1 MKAPLLSFL
10 TLAVLT
16 AALVAPFAMAGPKCT
31 DAPRSKW
38 LPEQTIQDRITGA
51 GYVIDKFKVS
61 GSCYEIYGKDKAG
74 NQVEIYYDP
83 TSGKVIKERVND

>member
-1 MKAPLLSFL
+1 MKAHLLSFL
-10 TLAVLT
+10 ALT
-16 AALVAPFAMAGPKCT
+16 AALAAPAAIAGPTCT
-31 DAPRSKW
+31 DAPRSNW
-38 LPEQTIQDRITGA
+38 LPEKTMQDRITSA

-83 TSGKVIKERVND
+83 TNGKVIKERVND